1 MNIQLE
7 HKNEKFSCEVFNN
20 ERSLFKLAESHK
32 HSFKVD
38 DLPAHLKIYINP
50 YKIQPIIRVDNI
62 MVNYGLAK
70 ITPWDHMLEFKL
82 DNNFFDQYFSN
93 IIEAKRLY
101 LDLDK
106 NDIKKKIG
114 LDKLSELMDK
124 IEKNIS

>member
-1 MNIQLE
+1 
-7 HKNEKFSCEVFNN
+7 
-20 ERSLFKLAESHK
+20 
-32 HSFKVD
+32 
-38 DLPAHLKIYINP
+38 
-50 YKIQPIIRVDNI
+50 